1 MGAANVIPGVSGGTV
16 AFITGI
22 YERLINA
29 IKSCDLRAV
38 RLACKLRFKDLA
50 AHVDLR
56 FLIAIGVG
64 CVISILSLAR
74 ILEFFFNKYPI
85 ETWAFFFGLIF
96 ASVFGIGK
104 LIDRWGLV
112 SFAALGFGVAA
123 AVCVLFFPHGSG
135 STNQFYLV
143 ICGVVAIS
151 SMIIPGLSGSF
162 VLLVMG
168 NYALILKALIDF
180 NFDVLA
186 PFFVGCV
193 IGIVSLSHILSWIF
207 RHHRNVALSLIT
219 GFVIGSLLLIWP
231 WKEESYRKS
240 IAGDFEV
247 RTEAGEMEPRHGSL
261 EQVKQGLA
269 DGDEL
274 VVNGYTK
281 WKLPPLKEYSTWI
294 AILFAVYGAAMV
306 LGIDVVGKKNRIK
319 NEEMH

>member
-1 MGAANVIPGVSGGTV
+1 
-16 AFITGI
+16 
-22 YERLINA
+22 
-29 IKSCDLRAV
+29 
-38 RLACKLRFKDLA
+38 
-50 AHVDLR
+50 
-56 FLIAIGVG
+56 
-64 CVISILSLAR
+64 
-74 ILEFFFNKYPI
+74 
-85 ETWAFFFGLIF
+85 
-96 ASVFGIGK
+96 
-104 LIDRWGLV
+104 
-112 SFAALGFGVAA
+112 
-123 AVCVLFFPHGSG
+123 
-135 STNQFYLV
+135 
-143 ICGVVAIS
+143 
-151 SMIIPGLSGSF
+151 MIIPGLSGSF

-247 RTEAGEMEPRHGSL
+247 RTEAGEMEPSHGSL

-306 LGIDVVGKKNRIK
+306 LGIDVVGKKNRKK